1 MQLYHHRIRRF
12 VECLVFCR
20 LYLPTRL
27 VYIKI
32 YMEYTQYEGL
42 FLYRFIWLRLYYYS
56 VIVSEKKLCS
66 PKRTNTWKDRWE
78 RKKNSIWTIREQYLS
93 LLSPQATKEDQDRE
107 YQRGAVVQYTRDTC
121 QYGSFSLAPALP
133 RDHPARAIKNSRG
146 FRMEGYLD
154 SPALWRYRAR
164 KREPSLWPR
173 TLFIWP
179 LLSQNLSLSA
189 HWLIVSSTPSNSPCT
204 FLPSCSFERG
214 YNI

>member
-1 MQLYHHRIRRF
+1 MLLSVKKNCVHQRGPIREKIDEKGKKILYEQYVNSISVFSVRR
-12 VECLVFCR
+12 
-20 LYLPTRL
+20 P
-27 VYIKI
+27 
-32 YMEYTQYEGL
+32 
-42 FLYRFIWLRLYYYS
+42 
-56 VIVSEKKLCS
+56 
-66 PKRTNTWKDRWE
+66 PKRTKIEST
-78 RKKNSIWTIREQYLS
+78 S
-93 LLSPQATKEDQDRE
+93 AV
-107 YQRGAVVQYTRDTC
+107 AVVQYTRDTC